1 MLNLH
6 LVRIFTAVATQGS
19 FTGAAEALHISQS
32 AVSRAVRELERQVG
46 MALVER
52 HSRGVIL
59 TEAGKQLVMH
69 ARRIFALERLAELSL
84 EELQTLQKG
93 HLAIGA
99 STTIGIYMLP
109 LLLAAYHRRYP
120 GIELF
125 LDIGNTQQIVEHVLD
140 HRLDVAYIEG
150 SVDRNDLM
158 LTPWREDELVV
169 IAAPE
174 HPLAQRSSLTVRDL
188 HMAPFIIREVG
199 SGTREMMEQAFARY
213 GVAIQVIMELGSTE
227 AIKQA
232 VAAQLGISVVS
243 RFTIQLELETRR
255 LVVLPVTDLMIR
267 RPLTCVRHLDRP
279 VSRALDA
286 WLRMA

>member
-19 FTGAAEALHISQS
+19 FTGAADALHISQS

-59 TEAGKQLVMH
+59 TEAGTQLVLH

-84 EELQTLQKG
+84 EELQTLQRG

-109 LLLAAYHRRYP
+109 VLLGIYHRRYP

-125 LDIGNTQQIVEHVLD
+125 LDIGNTQQIVRHVLD
-140 HRLDVAYIEG
+140 HRLDVAYVEG
-150 SVDRNDLM
+150 PVEQSDLV

-169 IAAPE
+169 IASPN
-174 HPLAQRSSLTVRDL
+174 HPLAQRPSLTARDL
-188 HMAPFIIREVG
+188 HMAPFIIREAG
-199 SGTREMMEQAFARY
+199 SGTRETMEQAFARC
-213 GVAIQVIMELGSTE
+213 GIAVRIVMELGSTE

-243 RFTIQLELETRR
+243 RFTVQLELETRR
-255 LVVLPVTDLMIR
+255 LVILPVEDLTIR
-267 RPLTCVRHLDRP
+267 RSLTCVRHLDRP
-279 VSRALDA
+279 MSHALDA

>member
-52 HSRGVIL
+52 HARGVIL
-59 TEAGKQLVMH
+59 TEAGKQLVLH

-84 EELQTLQKG
+84 EELQTLQRG

-109 LLLAAYHRRYP
+109 VLLGIYHRRYP

-125 LDIGNTQQIVEHVLD
+125 LDIANTQQIVKHVLD
-140 HRLDVAYIEG
+140 HRLDVAYVEG
-150 SVDRNDLM
+150 PVEQSDLV

-169 IAAPE
+169 IASPD
-174 HPLAQRSSLTVRDL
+174 HPLAQRPSLTVRDL
-188 HMAPFIIREVG
+188 HMASFIIREVG
-199 SGTREMMEQAFARY
+199 SGTRETMEQAFARH
-213 GVAIQVIMELGSTE
+213 GIAIRAVMELGSTE

-243 RFTIQLELETRR
+243 RFTVQLELETRR
-255 LVVLPVTDLMIR
+255 LVILPVEDLTIHR
-267 RPLTCVRHLDRP
+267 SLTCVRHPDRP
-279 VSRALDA
+279 VSHALDA

>member
-19 FTGAAEALHISQS
+19 FTGAADALHISQS

-59 TEAGKQLVMH
+59 TEAGTQLVLH

-84 EELQTLQKG
+84 EELQTLQRG

-109 LLLAAYHRRYP
+109 VLLGIYHRRYP

-125 LDIGNTQQIVEHVLD
+125 LDIGNTQQIVRHVLD
-140 HRLDVAYIEG
+140 HRLDVAYVEG
-150 SVDRNDLM
+150 PVEQSDLV

-169 IAAPE
+169 IASPD
-174 HPLAQRSSLTVRDL
+174 HPLAQRPSLTARDL
-188 HMAPFIIREVG
+188 HMAPFIIREAG
-199 SGTREMMEQAFARY
+199 SGTRETMEQAFAHCGIAVRI
-213 GVAIQVIMELGSTE
+213 VMELGSTE

-243 RFTIQLELETRR
+243 RFTVQLELETRR
-255 LVVLPVTDLMIR
+255 LVILPVEDLTIR
-267 RPLTCVRHLDRP
+267 RSLTCVRHLDRP
-279 VSRALDA
+279 MSHALDA

>member
-59 TEAGKQLVMH
+59 TEAGKRLVLH

-84 EELQTLQKG
+84 EELQTLQTG

-109 LLLAAYHRRYP
+109 VLLGIYHRRYP

-125 LDIGNTQQIVEHVLD
+125 LDIGNTQQIVRHVLD
-140 HRLDVAYIEG
+140 HRLDVAYVEG
-150 SVDRNDLM
+150 PVEQSDLV

-169 IAAPE
+169 IASPD
-174 HPLAQRSSLTVRDL
+174 HPLAQRPSLTARDL
-188 HMAPFIIREVG
+188 HMAPFIISAKPDRE
-199 SGTREMMEQAFARY
+199 RAR
-213 GVAIQVIMELGSTE
+213 
-227 AIKQA
+227 
-232 VAAQLGISVVS
+232 
-243 RFTIQLELETRR
+243 RRNRR
-255 LVVLPVTDLMIR
+255 LPAAGSPCGSLWNWEVRKRSSKRSLPNLESASSRVLQFNSNWKRGDWSF
-267 RPLTCVRHLDRP
+267 CG
-279 VSRALDA
+279 
-286 WLRMA
+286 LRI

>member
-19 FTGAAEALHISQS
+19 FTGAADALHISQS

-59 TEAGKQLVMH
+59 TEAGTQLVLH

-84 EELQTLQKG
+84 EELQTLQRG

-109 LLLAAYHRRYP
+109 VLLGIYHRRYP

-125 LDIGNTQQIVEHVLD
+125 LDIGNTQQIVRHVLD
-140 HRLDVAYIEG
+140 HRLDVAYVEG
-150 SVDRNDLM
+150 PVEQSDLV

-169 IAAPE
+169 IASPN
-174 HPLAQRSSLTVRDL
+174 HPLAQRPSLTARDL
-188 HMAPFIIREVG
+188 HMAPFIIREAG
-199 SGTREMMEQAFARY
+199 SGTRETMEQAFARC
-213 GVAIQVIMELGSTE
+213 GIAVRIVMELGSTE

-243 RFTIQLELETRR
+243 RFTVQLELETRR
-255 LVVLPVTDLMIR
+255 LVILRVEDLTIR
-267 RPLTCVRHLDRP
+267 RSLTCVRHVDRP
-279 VSRALDA
+279 MSHALDA